1 MKFAMKLILSLLI
14 LASFSSYL
22 LADKDWSC
30 ESDGYNTVTN
40 LELSRTLK

>member
-30 ESDGYNTVTN
+30 QGEGYNTVTT
-40 LELSRTLK
+40 LELSTTLN